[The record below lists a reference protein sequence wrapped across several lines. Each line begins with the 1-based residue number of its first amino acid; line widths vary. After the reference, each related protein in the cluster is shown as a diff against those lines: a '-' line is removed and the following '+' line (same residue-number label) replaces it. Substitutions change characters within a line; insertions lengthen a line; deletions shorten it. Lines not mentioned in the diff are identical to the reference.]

1 MFSHSHC
8 ARAISCS
15 NEVLAREGIDTEGP
29 VCSADTFVSG
39 SNEELAREGIDTEL
53 NDLQNTRFP

>member
-39 SNEELAREGIDTEL
+39 SNEELAREGIDTRL
-53 NDLQNTRFP
+53 RIRL

>member
-39 SNEELAREGIDTEL
+39 SNEVLAREGINKIITL
-53 NDLQNTRFP
+53 